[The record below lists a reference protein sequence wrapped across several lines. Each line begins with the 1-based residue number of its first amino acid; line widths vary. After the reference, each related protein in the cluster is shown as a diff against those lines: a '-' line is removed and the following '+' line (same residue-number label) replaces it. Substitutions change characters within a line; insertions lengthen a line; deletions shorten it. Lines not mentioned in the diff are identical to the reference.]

1 MYCTTPTVVSLVLTK
16 VYSTQSQI
24 VVGLGV
30 TDGVGVFVAVAVF
43 VGVMVGVTDGV
54 GVFVGVSVGV
64 IVGVGVGVSVGV
76 SVGVGVGV
84 GDGHGDIAVQT
95 LQSPPE
101 FIITTPDALYR
112 GPVAV

>member
-1 MYCTTPTVVSLVLTK
+1 
-16 VYSTQSQI
+16 
-24 VVGLGV
+24 
-30 TDGVGVFVAVAVF
+30 
-43 VGVMVGVTDGV
+43 
-54 GVFVGVSVGV
+54 
-64 IVGVGVGVSVGV
+64 VGVGFGVSVGV

-84 GDGHGDIAVQT
+84 GEGHGDIAIQT